1 VPTVRRAREIAA
13 EPERIWR
20 IVSDP
25 EQLPRWW
32 PAVVRVEDASTAA
45 WTSVLRSPK
54 GKLLRADFTR
64 VSVNPERSIVW
75 RQEVEETPFEKLLA
89 RASTEI
95 ALEPAGDGT
104 TVAITARERLRGLS
118 RLGGFMVRRAT
129 RRRLDEALTGLEA
142 IV

>member
-1 VPTVRRAREIAA
+1 M
-13 EPERIWR
+13 
-20 IVSDP
+20 VSDP

-64 VSVNPERSIVW
+64 VSVDPERSIVW
-75 RQEVEETPFEKLLA
+75 RQEVEETPFEKLLS

-95 ALEPAGDGT
+95 TLEPAGDGLT
-104 TVAITARERLRGLS
+104 TVAITAREKLRGLS
-118 RLGGFMVRRAT
+118 RFGGFMVRRAT
-129 RRRLDEALTGLEA
+129 RRRLDEALSGLEA
-142 IV
+142 VV